1 MKSFLR
7 QAAIALVNA
16 RLFEE
21 TERYAQEL
29 EHIANISAALRMAPS
44 YKKVQEVVV
53 EKLITLFNAAGT
65 ALARCNIAQNEVI
78 FETVYGRW
86 PELTG
91 LVIPYQ
97 GSVASVVLRT
107 GEPFVIDNQLTHP
120 VLAKWDFG
128 GGVYALACIPLF
140 VDDVAIGVFWIGR
153 AQPFGE
159 GEVRLMVAIADIV
172 ANALHRAQAVE
183 TLEQRVIERTWE
195 LAAAN
200 DRLTDLDRLKSK
212 FVSDVSHELRTPL
225 QNLKMYLELLARGR
239 ADRHDHYLAVLKEQ
253 TAHLQYLTEDILD
266 LSRLE
271 LSVGRVTFEAIDLN
285 YLVTRVVANFQLKL
299 ETSQLTLELL
309 LHPHL
314 IPIQGV
320 GNQLTQVITNLLT
333 NAINYTPT
341 GKIVITTCCDDDK
354 VILQIEDTG
363 MGIAAVDV
371 PHLFQRFYRGSHIGQ
386 SNIRGTGLGLAI
398 VKEIVD
404 LHGGQVL
411 VKSEE
416 GKGTIFCIYLPAQPT
431 TYAIGAEENP

>member
-1 MKSFLR
+1 M
-7 QAAIALVNA
+7 
-16 RLFEE
+16 
-21 TERYAQEL
+21 
-29 EHIANISAALRMAPS
+29 
-44 YKKVQEVVV
+44 
-53 EKLITLFNAAGT
+53 
-65 ALARCNIAQNEVI
+65 
-78 FETVYGRW
+78 
-86 PELTG
+86 
-91 LVIPYQ
+91 
-97 GSVASVVLRT
+97 
-107 GEPFVIDNQLTHP
+107 
-120 VLAKWDFG
+120 
-128 GGVYALACIPLF
+128 
-140 VDDVAIGVFWIGR
+140 
-153 AQPFGE
+153 
-159 GEVRLMVAIADIV
+159 
-172 ANALHRAQAVE
+172 
-183 TLEQRVIERTWE
+183 
-195 LAAAN
+195 
-200 DRLTDLDRLKSK
+200 
-212 FVSDVSHELRTPL
+212 
-225 QNLKMYLELLARGR
+225 
-239 ADRHDHYLAVLKEQ
+239 
-253 TAHLQYLTEDILD
+253 
-266 LSRLE
+266 
-271 LSVGRVTFEAIDLN
+271 SVGRVTFEAIDLN
-285 YLVTRVVANFQLKL
+285 HLVTRVVANFQLKL